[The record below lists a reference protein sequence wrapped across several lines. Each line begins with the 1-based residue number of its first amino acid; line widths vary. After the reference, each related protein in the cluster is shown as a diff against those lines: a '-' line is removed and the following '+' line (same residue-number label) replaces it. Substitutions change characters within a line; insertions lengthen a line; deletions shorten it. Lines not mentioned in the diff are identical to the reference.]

1 MASKWTWGAVG
12 LGVLVLATGAFSQVR
27 RVEEP
32 KYVSVEQAGSF
43 ELRDYPALI
52 VAEATVKGE
61 RGVAINQGFRVIA
74 DYIFGN
80 NIAAEKVA
88 MTAPVTQQASESVAE
103 KVAMTAPVTQQAAG
117 DAWTVCF
124 IMPSKYTLETLP
136 KPKNAKVTLKQIDG
150 QRVLA
155 LRFSGSTDDQSL
167 KLKTTELA
175 AEITKRG
182 LTPLA
187 DATYAFYDP
196 PWTLPFLRRNEVM
209 IAVAK

>member
-1 MASKWTWGAVG
+1 MASKWTWVAVG
-12 LGVLVLATGAFSQVR
+12 LGVVVLAAGAFSQMR

-32 KYVSVEQAGSF
+32 KYVSVELVGSF
-43 ELRDYPALI
+43 ELRDYPALL

-61 RGVAINQGFRVIA
+61 REVAINQGFRLIA

-88 MTAPVTQQASESVAE
+88 MTAPVTQQASET
-103 KVAMTAPVTQQAAG
+103 VAMTAPVTQQAAG
-117 DAWTVCF
+117 DAWTVRF
-124 IMPSKYTLETLP
+124 IMPSKYTMETLP
-136 KPKNAKVTLKQIDG
+136 KPKNAEVTLKQIDG

-155 LRFSGSTDDQSL
+155 LRFSGSTNDEML
-167 KLKTTELA
+167 KAKTAELS
-175 AEITKRG
+175 AEISKRG
-182 LTPLA
+182 LSPLA

-209 IAVAK
+209 IAVSK

>member
-1 MASKWTWGAVG
+1 MASKWTWVAVG
-12 LGVLVLATGAFSQVR
+12 LGVLVVAAGAFSQMR

-32 KYVSVEQAGSF
+32 KYVSVEQSGSF
-43 ELRDYPALI
+43 ELRDYPALL

-61 RGVAINQGFRVIA
+61 REVAINQGFRVIA

-88 MTAPVTQQASESVAE
+88 MTAPVTQQASET
-103 KVAMTAPVTQQAAG
+103 VAMTAPVTQQAAG
-117 DAWTVCF
+117 DAWTVRF
-124 IMPSKYTLETLP
+124 IMPSKYTLVTLP
-136 KPKNAKVTLKQIDG
+136 KPKNAEVTLKQIDG

-167 KLKTTELA
+167 KQKTTELT

>member
-1 MASKWTWGAVG
+1 MASKWTWVAVG
-12 LGVLVLATGAFSQVR
+12 LGVLVLAAGAFSQMR

-32 KYVSVEQAGSF
+32 KYVSVEESGAF
-43 ELRDYPALI
+43 ELRDYPALL

-61 RGVAINQGFRVIA
+61 REVAINQGFRVIA

-88 MTAPVTQQASESVAE
+88 MTAPVTQQASET
-103 KVAMTAPVTQQAAG
+103 VAMTAPVTQQAAG
-117 DAWTVCF
+117 DAWTVRF

-136 KPKNAKVTLKQIDG
+136 KPKNAEVTLKQIDG

-155 LRFSGSTDDQSL
+155 LRFSGSTDEQSL
-167 KLKTTELA
+167 KQKTKELT

-182 LTPLA
+182 LSPLA

>member
-1 MASKWTWGAVG
+1 MASKWTWVAVG
-12 LGVLVLATGAFSQVR
+12 LGVLVVAAGAFSQMR

-32 KYVSVEQAGSF
+32 KYTSVEHSGAF
-43 ELRDYPALI
+43 ELRDYPALL

-61 RGVAINQGFRVIA
+61 REVAINQGFRVIA

-88 MTAPVTQQASESVAE
+88 MTAPVTQQASET
-103 KVAMTAPVTQQAAG
+103 VAMTAPVTQQAAG
-117 DAWTVCF
+117 DAWTVRF

-136 KPKNAKVTLKQIDG
+136 KPKNAEVTIKQVDG
-150 QRVLA
+150 QRVAA
-155 LRFSGSTDDQSL
+155 LRFSGSTHDQIL
-167 KLKTTELA
+167 KDKTAELT

-182 LTPLA
+182 LSPVA
-187 DATYAFYDP
+187 PATYAFYDP

-209 IAVAK
+209 IPVSGKN